1 MASGHQ
7 LFKIPRLE
15 SVPDEPIKRLL
26 SFASMLALW
35 HDGYMN
41 DALSAPLSE
50 SLPIVQI
57 EQLVSQ
63 LDEAL
68 QAAEHSVSLAPTDAD
83 ARRTLANIQQEFGQT
98 VQARAS
104 YNQLIQLRPK
114 AADSYLQRAQFFQ
127 QQSDLENMRRDAQ
140 QALKLDPNNAQAKKL
155 LSEM

>member
-1 MASGHQ
+1 M
-7 LFKIPRLE
+7 FKIPRLE

-63 LDEAL
+63 LDVALPKVGLEAPADIAL
-68 QAAEHSVSLAPTDAD
+68 TPEQFDSLTATW
-83 ARRTLANIQQEFGQT
+83 
-98 VQARAS
+98 
-104 YNQLIQLRPK
+104 
-114 AADSYLQRAQFFQ
+114 
-127 QQSDLENMRRDAQ
+127 
-140 QALKLDPNNAQAKKL
+140 
-155 LSEM
+155 

>member
-1 MASGHQ
+1 MSYGFEFFGQRPIVLGTRLLLFELMASGHQ

-63 LDEAL
+63 LDVAL
-68 QAAEHSVSLAPTDAD
+68 
-83 ARRTLANIQQEFGQT
+83 
-98 VQARAS
+98 
-104 YNQLIQLRPK
+104 PK
-114 AADSYLQRAQFFQ
+114 VG
-127 QQSDLENMRRDAQ
+127 
-140 QALKLDPNNAQAKKL
+140 LK
-155 LSEM
+155 